1 MASPLRARLPFLRSR
16 RELSGT
22 EGLRRLAIQLATQTV
37 VLVLIMLVALGVA
50 VYAYTGHA
58 LLSNLEASVK
68 ARAAQTDPELCTA
81 FRVDCG
87 GGFVRPGPR
96 PPQARNFPGTGPP
109 DGNSRLRASRG
120 NRPSDVSAVYV
131 DRDLHVRH
139 EDGVVGRAILDA
151 DDLEEA
157 MARRT
162 PHCCEI
168 ESSGGASYLTY
179 IAPLWYQDRVI
190 GAVQTAIST
199 RQYDDTMGTLLRIL
213 LGVAVAGLVLSA
225 GISAALVRRAI
236 RPIARSFQRQRD
248 FVADAAHEL
257 RTPLAI
263 QRTVGDV
270 GMGDSSTEAL
280 QEAVSLMMRE
290 NRHLTRLVDDLSL
303 LARSDSNAVSIEH
316 QAIDFSSVVQAT
328 ATELAYLAEEQG
340 VTMEIDVARGI
351 QVTGDVL
358 RLRQMILVLLD
369 NALKFTP
376 PGGAIKVMLVRQGR
390 RVQLQVR
397 DSGPG
402 IAPEHLPRIFD
413 RFYRADKVRTSEGS
427 GLGLA
432 IARWIVGAHG
442 GTISA
447 ANAPTGG
454 ALFTVTLPAAS
465 RDTLARD
472 TRVQEQPRPS

>member
-1 MASPLRARLPFLRSR
+1 
-16 RELSGT
+16 
-22 EGLRRLAIQLATQTV
+22 
-37 VLVLIMLVALGVA
+37 MLVALGVA

-58 LLSNLEASVK
+58 LRSNLEASVK

-96 PPQARNFPGTGPP
+96 PPQARNFPGPGPP
-109 DGNSRLRASRG
+109 GGQSGLSTGRRRF
-120 NRPSDVSAVYV
+120 NRSSDVSAVYV

-139 EDGVVGRAILDA
+139 EDGVVGRAILDP
-151 DDLEEA
+151 DDLEEVIY
-157 MARRT
+157 RRA

-168 ESSGGASYLTY
+168 ESNGGASYLTY

-316 QAIDFSSVVQAT
+316 QAVDFSSVVQTT

-340 VTMEIDVARGI
+340 VTMEIDVHRGI

-376 PGGAIKVMLVRQGR
+376 PGGTIKVMLARQGR

-413 RFYRADKVRTSEGS
+413 RFYRADKARTSEGS

-454 ALFTVTLPAAS
+454 ALFTVTLPMTS
-465 RDTLARD
+465 RDALARD